1 MKKWFFS
8 GLFIIALVVP
18 GVLFGCK
25 NQSSSDNLQIEILEP
40 ISAQVLALNK
50 EVTVRS
56 SFPFGTKWSR
66 LELSVNNQLIR
77 LDLYEN
83 HPVSAVVVEQ
93 PWIPTE
99 EGAAMIKVTLFD
111 ERGKNFVSAEVAV
124 LVQAMSE
131 AKITTTPT
139 ARVTPV
145 NTATI
150 TPTSTPCTMSAI
162 LLADVTIPSGTILTP
177 GEYFTK
183 TWRIQNNGTCAWKEY
198 KLVYVRGN
206 RMGGTS
212 PTRLR
217 EIQPGETFD
226 LSLSL
231 VAPSYQGIHEGVW
244 QIQSE
249 TNVLIG
255 TELNVIVGIPTP
267 TATKT
272 KTPTAT
278 QTVTSTYTPTPIYTA
293 TQTNTVTPTPT
304 STNTPTSTFTNT
316 PPPSGT
322 ATPDD

>member
-1 MKKWFFS
+1 MKKWFFP
-8 GLFIIALVVP
+8 GLLIIALVVL
-18 GVLFGCK
+18 GALFGC
-25 NQSSSDNLQIEILEP
+25 NNRSSNTNLQIEILEP
-40 ISAQVLALNK
+40 VSGQILALNK
-50 EVTVRS
+50 EINVRS

-99 EGAAMIKVTLFD
+99 AGAAMIKVTLFD

-124 LVQAMSE
+124 LVHAMSE
-131 AKITTTPT
+131 TKITTTPT
-139 ARVTPV
+139 AVIIPV
-145 NTATI
+145 NTATT

-183 TWRIQNNGTCAWKEY
+183 TWRIQNNGTCAWKDY

-226 LSLSL
+226 FSLDL
-231 VAPSYQGIHEGVW
+231 VAPSYQGFHEGVW
-244 QIQSE
+244 QIQSD

-255 TELNVIVGIPTP
+255 TELNVVVGIPTP

-272 KTPTAT
+272 KTPTPT
-278 QTVTSTYTPTPIYTA
+278 QTVTPTYTPTPTYTA
-293 TQTNTVTPTPT
+293 TQTNSATPT

-316 PPPSGT
+316 PTPSGT
-322 ATPDD
+322 ATPEG